1 MLKTLVFM
9 DSDIK
14 QKIRTYYIHGY
25 LSTPNSRKA
34 ILFKERLGVIPIKYR
49 ECEPE
54 KLVISDCLE
63 KIISEIKNNEEII
76 LIGSSFGGF
85 LSLLVAKKLNKV
97 KKLILLN
104 PSIIPPQIDIKK
116 IKNMPQ
122 RILKDMKDI
131 RLFNKKLNSEIF
143 IILGSEDTIVP
154 NSWSIEFAK
163 SQEANILFLKDDH
176 SFSKNLDKLPLIID
190 NYLDKKN

>member
-1 MLKTLVFM
+1 M
-9 DSDIK
+9 DSDLK
-14 QKIRTYYIHGY
+14 QKMKIYYIHGY
-25 LSTPNSRKA
+25 LSGPNSRKG
-34 ILFKERLGVIPIKYR
+34 ILFKEKLGVIPINYR

-63 KIISEIKNNEEII
+63 EIISKIKNDKEIV

-85 LSLLVAKKLNKV
+85 LSLLAAKKLDKI

-104 PSIIPPQIDIKK
+104 PSIIPPQTDIKK

-131 RLFNKKLNSEIF
+131 RLFKEKLNCEIL
-143 IILGSEDTIVP
+143 IILGSNDTVVR
-154 NSWSIEFAK
+154 NSWSIEFARV
-163 SQEANILFLKDDH
+163 QEANILFLNDDH
-176 SFSKNLDKLPLIID
+176 SLSKNMNKLPLII
-190 NYLDKKN
+190 KKFLNQNN